1 MNLAM
6 RISAL
11 VAALVLLATLTLFSE
26 SLPRSVSPSG
36 QFIVYGGDAKL
47 RGAISAA
54 AERSKANLL
63 NVLRRRDNWKTP
75 VVINLQ
81 LPQANLPDV
90 PARALYFS
98 QTGAGLKLQLDLIVA
113 ADFSPMAVQRDL
125 LRAILLE
132 MIYRAQPDLPAGTFY
147 VQAPDWLLDGLIA
160 AEPGRDRGQLGA
172 AVAPFVAAK
181 KVISLG
187 EFLRQKPELLDSA
200 ARLLY
205 QAYAFALVELIVD
218 QTNGAQRL
226 ARYIDNL
233 SRASNDPL
241 ADLKAAFPVFQADDA
256 DKVWRASVAKLG
268 SARKYDLLTFAE
280 TERHLADVFSKKPK
294 RLEDFLD
301 RKLSASEKIELRNLS
316 TDLLLLATSSNPV
329 MRPIVAEYREIAQLL
344 ALGKRTGLRKRL
356 ARLNATRAKLVARMD
371 QVDDYM
377 NWFEAT
383 QPTTKSGAFADYL
396 RSAAKSETNRRRRDA
411 ISVYLDS
418 IELQVQD

>member
-11 VAALVLLATLTLFSE
+11 VAALVLLARLTLFSE
-26 SLPRSVSPSG
+26 TLPRSVSPSG

-98 QTGAGLKLQLDLIVA
+98 QTGAGLKLQLDLVVA
-113 ADFSPMAVQRDL
+113 GEFSPVAVQPDL

-147 VQAPDWLLDGLIA
+147 VEPPDWLLDGLIA
-160 AEPGRDRGQLGA
+160 AEPGRDRGALSE
-172 AVAPFVAAK
+172 AVAPLVGSN
-181 KVISLG
+181 KVISLE

-200 ARLLY
+200 AHSLY
-205 QAYAFALVELIVD
+205 QAYAFALLELIVD
-218 QTNGAQRL
+218 QAEGARRL
-226 ARYIDNL
+226 SRYIDNL
-233 SRASNDPL
+233 AHASNDPL
-241 ADLKAAFPVFQADDA
+241 ADLKTAFPVFQAEDA
-256 DKVWRASVAKLG
+256 DKIWRASVAKLG
-268 SARKYDLLTFAE
+268 SARNYDLLTFAE
-280 TERHLADVFSKKPK
+280 TERKLADLLKPK
-294 RLEDFLD
+294 PPQDFLE
-301 RKLSASEKIELRNLS
+301 RKLSAAEKMELRGLS
-316 TDLLLLATSSNPV
+316 TGLLLLATSSNPAL
-329 MRPIVAEYREIAQLL
+329 RPVVAEYREIVQLM
-344 ALGKRTGLRKRL
+344 ALGKRSGLHKRL
-356 ARLNATRAKLVARMD
+356 ARLTATRAKLVARMD

-383 QPTTKSGAFADYL
+383 QPTTKSGAFAGYL
-396 RSAAKSETNRRRRDA
+396 KSAAKPEAEHRRRDA
-411 ISVYLDS
+411 ISVYLDAL
-418 IELQVQD
+418 EVQVQD